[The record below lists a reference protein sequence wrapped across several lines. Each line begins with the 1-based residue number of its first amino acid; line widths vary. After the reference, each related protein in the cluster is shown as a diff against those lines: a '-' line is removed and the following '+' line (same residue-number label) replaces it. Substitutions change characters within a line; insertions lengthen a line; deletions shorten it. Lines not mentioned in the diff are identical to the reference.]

1 MAAWKPARA
10 VTLAALSYAQIARL
24 VYQMRFNN
32 RLMSEREI
40 SKASSAEFDQL
51 QKKLVPLWKSIER
64 FNQDPQT
71 IVVVPS
77 LSVDMAGAGAVVQAY
92 EERFLFLL
100 LLLRQPRARLIY
112 VTSRTILPSIID
124 YYLDLLPGV
133 IPSHARQRLF
143 LPSPMDGSVRP
154 LSEKLLERPRLIEHI
169 RSLIMDPDRAHL
181 VPFNT
186 TNREK
191 ELALRLGIPMYG
203 ADPKFFPLGTK
214 SGCRKIFVEENVP
227 HPLGYENLGS
237 KEDLIEAIAQM
248 RAKKPSIKQVLV
260 KLNEGVSG
268 EGNAVVDLTGL
279 PPSFAKATAD
289 RSVAGI
295 GDAGS
300 RNRPR
305 GDRDRR
311 SRLQRIG
318 DAGHRNASAGPG
330 SSIPATTDS
339 GRAKAMLEER
349 LRAMQFE
356 LEGITYESYMNK
368 LQERQGVVEERIM
381 GDEFRSPSVQL
392 RITPLGVVELLSTH
406 DQLLGG
412 PTGQSYLGC
421 VFPADTGYAALITRE
436 AAKVGRRL
444 AKEGVI
450 GRFALDFV
458 VVRTNGK
465 WEPYAIEINLRKG
478 GTTHPFLTLQFL
490 TDGTYDPNTGIFTAP
505 NGQQKFFV
513 ASDHVKS
520 PRYRTLTP
528 DDLFDIVVR
537 HNLHFNQT
545 RQTGVVFHMM
555 SALGELGRTGLTAV
569 GNSHEDAKAMYDR
582 AVAVLDEET
591 RGEAAW

>member
-1 MAAWKPARA
+1 
-10 VTLAALSYAQIARL
+10 
-24 VYQMRFNN
+24 
-32 RLMSEREI
+32 MSEREPATD
-40 SKASSAEFDQL
+40 SQAEFDQL
-51 QKKLVPLWKSIER
+51 QKKLDPLWKSIER
-64 FNQDPQT
+64 LNQDPQT

-77 LSVDMAGAGAVVQAY
+77 MSIDPIGSGAVMQAY

-112 VTSRTILPSIID
+112 VTSQTILPSIVD

-133 IPSHARQRLF
+133 IPSQARQRLF
-143 LPSPMDGSVRP
+143 LLSPLDGWVRT
-154 LSEKLLERPRLIEHI
+154 LSDKLLDRPRLIERI

-214 SGCRKIFVEENVP
+214 SGCRKIFMEENVP
-227 HPLGYENLGS
+227 HPLGYENLVS

-248 RAKKPSIKQVLV
+248 RARKPSIKQVLV

-268 EGNAVVDLTGL
+268 EGNAIVDLTGL
-279 PPSFAKATAD
+279 SP
-289 RSVAGI
+289 VAGI
-295 GDAGS
+295 GSSAVASAKADDAG
-300 RNRPR
+300 
-305 GDRDRR
+305 DK
-311 SRLQRIG
+311 
-318 DAGHRNASAGPG
+318 DASTRPG
-330 SSIPATTDS
+330 SPIPATTTKQ
-339 GRAKAMLEER
+339 RALLEER
-349 LRAMQFE
+349 LRAMRFE
-356 LEGITYESYMNK
+356 LEGVTYESYMKK
-368 LQERQGVVEERIM
+368 LEERAAVVEERIA
-381 GDEFRSPSVQL
+381 GEEFRSPSVQL
-392 RITPLGVVELLSTH
+392 RITPLGSVELLSTH

-412 PTGQSYLGC
+412 PSGQSYLGC
-421 VFPADTGYAALITRE
+421 VFPADSGYASLITRE
-436 AAKVGRRL
+436 ATKVGERL

-458 VVRTNGK
+458 VVLSNVK
-465 WEPYAIEINLRKG
+465 WEPYDIEINLRKG

-490 TDGTYDPNTGIFTAP
+490 TDGTYDPKTAIFTAP

-513 ASDHVKS
+513 ASDHVES

-537 HNLHFNQT
+537 HGLHFGQT

-555 SALGELGRTGLTAV
+555 SALGELGRMGLTAV
-569 GNSHEDAKAMYDR
+569 GNSHEEAKATYTR
-582 AVAVLDEET
+582 ALAVLDQ
-591 RGEAAW
+591 EA

>member
-1 MAAWKPARA
+1 MN
-10 VTLAALSYAQIARL
+10 S
-24 VYQMRFNN
+24 
-32 RLMSEREI
+32 SI
-40 SKASSAEFDQL
+40 SDSQAEFDRL
-51 QKKLVPLWKSIER
+51 QEKLVPLWKSIER

-77 LSVDMAGAGAVVQAY
+77 MSIDAINSGAVMQAY

-112 VTSRTILPSIID
+112 VTSQTILPSIID

-133 IPSHARQRLF
+133 IPSHARPRLF
-143 LPSPMDGSVRP
+143 LLSPMDGSVRP
-154 LSEKLLERPRLIEHI
+154 LSDKLLARPRLIERI

-203 ADPKFFPLGTK
+203 ADPKFFALGTK
-214 SGCRKIFVEENVP
+214 SGCRKIFMEENVP

-237 KEDLIEAIAQM
+237 KEDVIDAIAQM
-248 RAKKPSIKQVLV
+248 RARKPSIKQVMV

-279 PPSFAKATAD
+279 PA
-289 RSVAGI
+289 
-295 GDAGS
+295 
-300 RNRPR
+300 
-305 GDRDRR
+305 
-311 SRLQRIG
+311 
-318 DAGHRNASAGPG
+318 PG
-330 SSIPATTDS
+330 NSKELP
-339 GRAKAMLEER
+339 MLEER

-356 LEGITYESYMNK
+356 LDGVTYDSYMKK
-368 LQERQGVVEERIM
+368 LQERKGVVEERIM
-381 GDEFRSPSVQL
+381 GEEFRSPSVQL
-392 RITPLGVVELLSTH
+392 RITPLGAVELLSTH

-412 PTGQSYLGC
+412 PSGQSYLGC
-421 VFPADTGYAALITRE
+421 MFPADTGYAALITRE

-458 VVRTNGK
+458 VVRSNGK

-490 TDGTYDPNTGIFTAP
+490 TDGTYNSETGIFTAP

-513 ASDHVKS
+513 ASDHVES
-520 PRYRTLTP
+520 PMYRTLTP

-537 HNLHFNQT
+537 HNLHFGQT

-555 SALGELGRTGLTAV
+555 SALGELGRMGLTAV
-569 GNSHEDAKAMYDR
+569 GNSHQDAQATYNR
-582 AVAVLDEET
+582 AVAVLDQET
-591 RGEAAW
+591 RNVLV

>member
-1 MAAWKPARA
+1 
-10 VTLAALSYAQIARL
+10 
-24 VYQMRFNN
+24 
-32 RLMSEREI
+32 MSD
-40 SKASSAEFDQL
+40 SKLPTDSQTEFDQL
-51 QKKLVPLWKSIER
+51 QKKLVPLWKWIER

-77 LSVDMAGAGAVVQAY
+77 MSIDAIDSGAVIQAY

-100 LLLRQPRARLIY
+100 LLLRQPRARLVY
-112 VTSRTILPSIID
+112 VTSRTILPSIVD

-154 LSEKLLERPRLIEHI
+154 LSEKLLERPRLIERI

-214 SGCRKIFVEENVP
+214 SGCRKIFMDEDVP
-227 HPLGYENLGS
+227 YPLGREDIGS
-237 KEDLIEAIAQM
+237 REDLVEAIAQM
-248 RAKKPSIKQVLV
+248 RMSKPSIRQVMV

-268 EGNAVVDLTGL
+268 DGNAVIDLTGL
-279 PPSFAKATAD
+279 PAPGDSKA
-289 RSVAGI
+289 
-295 GDAGS
+295 
-300 RNRPR
+300 
-305 GDRDRR
+305 
-311 SRLQRIG
+311 Q
-318 DAGHRNASAGPG
+318 
-330 SSIPATTDS
+330 
-339 GRAKAMLEER
+339 AMLDQR
-349 LRAMQFE
+349 LRAMKFE
-356 LEGITYESYMNK
+356 AEGATYDGYMKK
-368 LQERQGVVEERIM
+368 LQQRQGVVEERIM
-381 GDEFRSPSVQL
+381 GEEFRSPSVQL
-392 RITPLGVVELLSTH
+392 RVTPLGKVELLSTH

-412 PTGQSYLGC
+412 PSGQSYLGC
-421 VFPADTGYAALITRE
+421 VFPADTAYAGLITRE

-458 VVRTNGK
+458 VVRSKDKK

-490 TDGTYDPNTGIFTAP
+490 TDGAYDAETAIFTAP

-513 ASDHVKS
+513 ASDHVES

-569 GNSHEDAKAMYDR
+569 GNSHQDAKAMYDR
-582 AVAVLDEET
+582 AIAVLDEET
-591 RGEAAW
+591 RDDINR

>member
-1 MAAWKPARA
+1 
-10 VTLAALSYAQIARL
+10 
-24 VYQMRFNN
+24 
-32 RLMSEREI
+32 MSEQSVAPESRV
-40 SKASSAEFDQL
+40 SAPGQNSQTEFDQL

-77 LSVDMAGAGAVVQAY
+77 MSIDAIDSGAVIQAY

-154 LSEKLLERPRLIEHI
+154 LSEKLLERPRLIERI

-214 SGCRKIFVEENVP
+214 SGCRRIFSDEDVP
-227 HPLGYENLGS
+227 HPLGRENIGS
-237 KEDLIEAIAQM
+237 KDELINAIVDM
-248 RAKKPSIKQVLV
+248 RVKKPCIEQVMV

-268 EGNAVVDLTGL
+268 EGNAVIDLRGL
-279 PPSFAKATAD
+279 PFPFVKST
-289 RSVAGI
+289 
-295 GDAGS
+295 
-300 RNRPR
+300 
-305 GDRDRR
+305 
-311 SRLQRIG
+311 
-318 DAGHRNASAGPG
+318 
-330 SSIPATTDS
+330 
-339 GRAKAMLEER
+339 LEEL
-349 LRAMQFE
+349 LRGMKFE
-356 LEGITYESYMNK
+356 LQGITYDSYMKK
-368 LQERQGVVEERIM
+368 LHERNGVVEERIM
-381 GDEFRSPSVQL
+381 GEEFRSPSVQL
-392 RITPLGVVELLSTH
+392 RVTPLGKVELLSTH

-421 VFPADTGYAALITRE
+421 VFPADTAYASLITRE

-458 VVRTNGK
+458 VVRAKSGT

-490 TDGTYDPNTGIFTAP
+490 TDGTYNPETGIFTAP

-513 ASDHVKS
+513 ASDHVES

-537 HNLHFNQT
+537 HNLHFDQT

-569 GNSHEDAKAMYDR
+569 GNSHADAKATYER

-591 RGEAAW
+591 RGDAMG

>member
-1 MAAWKPARA
+1 MPESKP
-10 VTLAALSYAQIARL
+10 VSVFQ
-24 VYQMRFNN
+24 
-32 RLMSEREI
+32 S
-40 SKASSAEFDQL
+40 EFDRL
-51 QKKLVPLWKSIER
+51 QGKLVPLWKSIER

-77 LSVDMAGAGAVVQAY
+77 MSIDAIGSGAVMQAY

-112 VTSRTILPSIID
+112 VTSQTILQSIID

-143 LPSPMDGSVRP
+143 LLSPLDGSVRP
-154 LSEKLLERPRLIEHI
+154 LSDKLLDRPRLIERI

-214 SGCRKIFVEENVP
+214 SGCRKIFMEENLP
-227 HPLGYENLGS
+227 HPLGHENLGS
-237 KEDLIEAIAQM
+237 KEDLIKAIAQM
-248 RAKKPSIKQVLV
+248 RAQKPSIKQVMV

-268 EGNAVVDLTGL
+268 EGNAVIDLTGL
-279 PPSFAKATAD
+279 PPVT
-289 RSVAGI
+289 GI
-295 GDAGS
+295 GDAGHKDVS
-300 RNRPR
+300 TR
-305 GDRDRR
+305 
-311 SRLQRIG
+311 
-318 DAGHRNASAGPG
+318 PG
-330 SSIPATTDS
+330 SAIPATTS
-339 GRAKAMLEER
+339 KESAMLEDR
-349 LRAMQFE
+349 LRAMQLE
-356 LEGITYESYMNK
+356 LEGVTYESYMNN
-368 LQERQGVVEERIM
+368 LQERKGVVEERIM
-381 GDEFRSPSVQL
+381 GEEFRSPSVQL
-392 RITPLGVVELLSTH
+392 RITPLGAVELLSTH

-412 PTGQSYLGC
+412 PSGQSYLGC
-421 VFPADTGYAALITRE
+421 MFPADTGYAALITRE

-458 VVRTNGK
+458 VVRSNGK

-490 TDGTYDPNTGIFTAP
+490 TDGTYDPDTAIFTAP

-513 ASDHVKS
+513 ASDHVES
-520 PRYRTLTP
+520 PTYRTLTP

-537 HNLHFNQT
+537 HNLHFDQT

-569 GNSHEDAKAMYDR
+569 GNSHEDAKATYDR
-582 AVAVLDEET
+582 AVAVLDKET
-591 RGEAAW
+591 RAT

>member
-1 MAAWKPARA
+1 
-10 VTLAALSYAQIARL
+10 
-24 VYQMRFNN
+24 
-32 RLMSEREI
+32 MSERNVATD
-40 SKASSAEFDQL
+40 SQAEFDQL

-77 LSVDMAGAGAVVQAY
+77 MSIDAIGSGTLMQAY

-112 VTSRTILPSIID
+112 VTSQMILPNIID

-133 IPSHARQRLF
+133 IPSHARPRLF
-143 LPSPMDGSVRP
+143 LIAPLDGSARP
-154 LSEKLLERPRLIEHI
+154 LSDKLLDRPRLIERI
-169 RSLIMDPDRAHL
+169 RSLVMDPARAHL

-186 TNREK
+186 TSREK

-203 ADPKFFPLGTK
+203 ADPKFFSLGTK
-214 SGCRKIFVEENVP
+214 SGCRKIFIEENVP
-227 HPLGYENLGS
+227 HPLGHENLGS
-237 KEDLIEAIAQM
+237 KEELIEAIAQM

-268 EGNAVVDLTGL
+268 EGNAIIDLRGL
-279 PPSFAKATAD
+279 PA
-289 RSVAGI
+289 VAGI
-295 GDAGS
+295 GDAGF
-300 RNRPR
+300 RNGPR
-305 GDRDRR
+305 GGRDHR

-318 DAGHRNASAGPG
+318 NAGHKEVSTQPG
-330 SSIPATTDS
+330 SPIPATTTKE
-339 GRAKAMLEER
+339 RAMLEER
-349 LRAMQFE
+349 LRAMRFE
-356 LEGITYESYMNK
+356 LEGITYESYMK
-368 LQERQGVVEERIM
+368 TLQERKGVVEERIM
-381 GDEFRSPSVQL
+381 GEEFRSPSVQL
-392 RITPLGVVELLSTH
+392 RITPLGKVELLSTH

-412 PTGQSYLGC
+412 PSGQSYLGC
-421 VFPADTGYAALITRE
+421 VFPADKGYAPLITRE

-458 VVRTNGK
+458 VVRSNGK

-490 TDGTYDPNTGIFTAP
+490 TDGKYDPETAIFTAP

-513 ASDHVKS
+513 ASDHVES
-520 PRYRTLTP
+520 PAYRTLTP

-537 HNLHFNQT
+537 HNLHFGQT

-569 GNSHEDAKAMYDR
+569 GNSRDDAKALYDR
-582 AVAVLDEET
+582 AIAVLDQET
-591 RGEAAW
+591 RSAGDALHG

>member
-1 MAAWKPARA
+1 
-10 VTLAALSYAQIARL
+10 
-24 VYQMRFNN
+24 
-32 RLMSEREI
+32 MSERNVPTD
-40 SKASSAEFDQL
+40 SQAEFDQL
-51 QKKLVPLWKSIER
+51 QEKLVPLWKSIER

-77 LSVDMAGAGAVVQAY
+77 MSIDAIGSGALMQAY

-112 VTSRTILPSIID
+112 VTSQTILPSIID

-133 IPSHARQRLF
+133 IPSHARPRLF
-143 LPSPMDGSVRP
+143 LIAPLDGSARP
-154 LSEKLLERPRLIEHI
+154 LSDKLLARPRLIERI
-169 RSLIMDPDRAHL
+169 RSLIIDPDRAHL

-186 TNREK
+186 TDREK

-203 ADPKFFPLGTK
+203 ADPKFFSLGTK
-214 SGCRKIFVEENVP
+214 SGCRKIFMEENVP
-227 HPLGYENLGS
+227 HPLGYEDLGS
-237 KEDLIEAIAQM
+237 KEEVIKAIAQM
-248 RAKKPSIKQVLV
+248 RAKKPSLQQVLL

-268 EGNAVVDLTGL
+268 EGNAIIDLAGL
-279 PPSFAKATAD
+279 PP
-289 RSVAGI
+289 
-295 GDAGS
+295 
-300 RNRPR
+300 
-305 GDRDRR
+305 
-311 SRLQRIG
+311 
-318 DAGHRNASAGPG
+318 PG
-330 SSIPATTDS
+330 NSKELPI
-339 GRAKAMLEER
+339 LEER
-349 LRAMQFE
+349 LRAMKFE
-356 LEGITYESYMNK
+356 LPDVTYESYMQK
-368 LQERQGVVEERIM
+368 LEERAAVVEERII
-381 GDEFRSPSVQL
+381 GEEFRSPSVQL
-392 RITPLGVVELLSTH
+392 RITPLGAVDLLSTH

-412 PTGQSYLGC
+412 PSGQSYLGC

-458 VVRTNGK
+458 VVRSNGK

-490 TDGTYDPNTGIFTAP
+490 TDGTYDPDTAIFTAP
-505 NGQQKFFV
+505 NGRQKFFV
-513 ASDHVKS
+513 ASDHVES

-537 HNLHFNQT
+537 HNLHFGQT

-569 GNSHEDAKAMYDR
+569 GNSHEDAKATYDR

-591 RGEAAW
+591 GGERDHRD

>member
-1 MAAWKPARA
+1 
-10 VTLAALSYAQIARL
+10 
-24 VYQMRFNN
+24 
-32 RLMSEREI
+32 MSE
-40 SKASSAEFDQL
+40 SKLAMDSNAEFDQL

-77 LSVDMAGAGAVVQAY
+77 MSIDAISSGAVMQAY

-112 VTSRTILPSIID
+112 VTSQTILPSIID
-124 YYLDLLPGV
+124 YYLSLLPGV

-143 LPSPMDGSVRP
+143 LVSPLDLSVRA
-154 LSEKLLERPRLIEHI
+154 LSDKLLERPRLMKRI

-191 ELALRLGIPMYG
+191 ELAVQLGIPMYG
-203 ADPKFFPLGTK
+203 ADPKLFPLGTK
-214 SGCRKIFVEENVP
+214 SGCRKIFTEEKVP
-227 HPLGYENLGS
+227 HPIGVENLGS
-237 KEDLIEAIAQM
+237 NEELIEAITQM
-248 RAKKPSIKQVLV
+248 RARKPSMKQVLV

-279 PPSFAKATAD
+279 PD
-289 RSVAGI
+289 VAGVA
-295 GDAGS
+295 D
-300 RNRPR
+300 
-305 GDRDRR
+305 
-311 SRLQRIG
+311 
-318 DAGHRNASAGPG
+318 PG
-330 SSIPATTDS
+330 
-339 GRAKAMLEER
+339 REKALLEER

-356 LEGITYESYMNK
+356 LPRVTYDSYMEK
-368 LQERQGVVEERIM
+368 LQERKGVVEERII
-381 GDEFRSPSVQL
+381 GEEIRSPSVQL
-392 RITPLGVVELLSTH
+392 RVTPLGVVELLSTH

-412 PTGQSYLGC
+412 PSGQSYLGC
-421 VFPADTGYAALITRE
+421 VFPADAGYAALITRE

-458 VVRTNGK
+458 VVRSNGK

-490 TDGTYDPNTGIFTAP
+490 TDGCYNPETGIFTAP

-513 ASDHVKS
+513 ASDHVES
-520 PRYRTLTP
+520 PSYRTLTP

-537 HNLHFNQT
+537 HDLHFDQT

-569 GNSHEDAKAMYDR
+569 GNSHEDAKTTYER
-582 AVAVLDEET
+582 AVAVLDQET
-591 RGEAAW
+591 GNPSEATK

>member
-1 MAAWKPARA
+1 MTESKVAADSQAK
-10 VTLAALSYAQIARL
+10 
-24 VYQMRFNN
+24 
-32 RLMSEREI
+32 
-40 SKASSAEFDQL
+40 FDQL
-51 QKKLVPLWKSIER
+51 QRKLVPLWKSIER

-77 LSVDMAGAGAVVQAY
+77 MSIDAISSGAVMQAY

-112 VTSRTILPSIID
+112 VTSQTILPSIID
-124 YYLDLLPGV
+124 YYLALLPGV

-143 LPSPMDGSVRP
+143 LLSPLDGSVRP
-154 LSEKLLERPRLIEHI
+154 LSDKLLDRPRLIERI

-214 SGCRKIFVEENVP
+214 SGCRRIFMEENVP
-227 HPLGYENLGS
+227 HPLGHENLGS

-248 RAKKPSIKQVLV
+248 RARKPSIKQVLV

-268 EGNAVVDLTGL
+268 EGNAVVDLSGL
-279 PPSFAKATAD
+279 PAP
-289 RSVAGI
+289 
-295 GDAGS
+295 GDSKEQAE
-300 RNRPR
+300 
-305 GDRDRR
+305 
-311 SRLQRIG
+311 
-318 DAGHRNASAGPG
+318 
-330 SSIPATTDS
+330 
-339 GRAKAMLEER
+339 LEER

-356 LEGITYESYMNK
+356 LGGITYDSYMKK
-368 LQERQGVVEERIM
+368 LQERKGVVEERIM
-381 GDEFRSPSVQL
+381 GEEFRSPSVQL
-392 RITPLGVVELLSTH
+392 RVTPLGSVELLSTH

-412 PTGQSYLGC
+412 PSGQSYLGC
-421 VFPADTGYAALITRE
+421 VFPADTGYASLITLE
-436 AAKVGRRL
+436 AAKIGKRL
-444 AKEGVI
+444 AKEGVL

-458 VVRTNGK
+458 VVRSNGK

-490 TDGTYDPNTGIFTAP
+490 TDGTYDPQTAIFTAP
-505 NGQQKFFV
+505 SGQQKFFV
-513 ASDHVKS
+513 ASDHVES
-520 PRYRTLTP
+520 PLYRTLTP

-537 HNLHFNQT
+537 HDLHFDQT

-569 GNSHEDAKAMYDR
+569 GNSHEDAKATYNR
-582 AVAVLDEET
+582 AVSVLDQ
-591 RGEAAW
+591 EAHGGNTMTKSE

>member
-1 MAAWKPARA
+1 MPESKP
-10 VTLAALSYAQIARL
+10 VSVSQ
-24 VYQMRFNN
+24 
-32 RLMSEREI
+32 S
-40 SKASSAEFDQL
+40 EFDRL

-64 FNQDPQT
+64 LNQDPQT

-77 LSVDMAGAGAVVQAY
+77 MSIDAIGSGAVMQAY

-112 VTSRTILPSIID
+112 VTSQTILPSIID

-143 LPSPMDGSVRP
+143 LLSPMDGSVRP
-154 LSEKLLERPRLIEHI
+154 LSDKLLTRPRLIQRI

-214 SGCRKIFVEENVP
+214 SGCRKIFLEENVP

-268 EGNAVVDLTGL
+268 EGNAVIDLTGL

-289 RSVAGI
+289 RPVAG
-295 GDAGS
+295 
-300 RNRPR
+300 
-305 GDRDRR
+305 
-311 SRLQRIG
+311 IG

-339 GRAKAMLEER
+339 GRARAMLEER

-356 LEGITYESYMNK
+356 LEGTIYESYMNK
-368 LQERQGVVEERIM
+368 LQERKGIVEERIM
-381 GDEFRSPSVQL
+381 GEEFRSPSVQL
-392 RITPLGVVELLSTH
+392 RVTPLGAVELLSTH

-412 PTGQSYLGC
+412 PSGQSYLGC
-421 VFPADTGYAALITRE
+421 VFPADTAYAGLITQE

-458 VVRTNGK
+458 VVRAKNGT

-490 TDGTYDPNTGIFTAP
+490 TDGTYDAETGIFTAP

-513 ASDHVKS
+513 ASDHVES
-520 PRYRTLTP
+520 PSYRTLTP
-528 DDLFDIVVR
+528 DDVFDIVVR
-537 HNLHFNQT
+537 HDLHFDQT

-569 GNSHEDAKAMYDR
+569 GNSHEDAKATYNHT
-582 AVAVLDEET
+582 VAVLDEET

>member
-1 MAAWKPARA
+1 
-10 VTLAALSYAQIARL
+10 
-24 VYQMRFNN
+24 
-32 RLMSEREI
+32 MSEREPATD
-40 SKASSAEFDQL
+40 SQAEFDQL

-64 FNQDPQT
+64 LNQDPQT

-77 LSVDMAGAGAVVQAY
+77 MSIDAISSGAVMQAY

-112 VTSRTILPSIID
+112 VTSQTILPSVID
-124 YYLDLLPGV
+124 YYLGLLPGV

-143 LPSPMDGSVRP
+143 LISPLDLSVRP
-154 LSEKLLERPRLIEHI
+154 LSDKLLERPRLMERI

-191 ELALRLGIPMYG
+191 ELALRLGVPMYG

-214 SGCRKIFVEENVP
+214 SGCRTIFMEENVL
-227 HPLGYENLGS
+227 HPRGVENLGS
-237 KEDLIEAIAQM
+237 KEELIEAIAQM
-248 RAKKPSIKQVLV
+248 RARKPSIKQVLV

-268 EGNAVVDLTGL
+268 EGNAVIDLTGL
-279 PPSFAKATAD
+279 PAP
-289 RSVAGI
+289 
-295 GDAGS
+295 GDS
-300 RNRPR
+300 KEKP
-305 GDRDRR
+305 
-311 SRLQRIG
+311 I
-318 DAGHRNASAGPG
+318 
-330 SSIPATTDS
+330 
-339 GRAKAMLEER
+339 LEER

-356 LEGITYESYMNK
+356 LARVTYDSYMKK
-368 LQERQGVVEERIM
+368 LQERKGVVEERIL
-381 GDEFRSPSVQL
+381 GNDIRSPSVQL
-392 RITPLGVVELLSTH
+392 RVTPLGAVELLSTH

-412 PTGQSYLGC
+412 PSGQSYLGC
-421 VFPADTGYAALITRE
+421 VFPADPGYATLITRE
-436 AAKVGRRL
+436 AAKVARRL

-458 VVRTNGK
+458 VVRSNGK

-490 TDGTYDPNTGIFTAP
+490 TDGTYDPETAIFSAP

-513 ASDHVKS
+513 ASDHVES
-520 PRYRTLTP
+520 PSYRTLTP

-537 HNLHFNQT
+537 HDLHFDQT

-569 GNSHEDAKAMYDR
+569 GNSHEDAKGMYER
-582 AVAVLDEET
+582 TVAVLDQET
-591 RGEAAW
+591 RQE

>member
-1 MAAWKPARA
+1 
-10 VTLAALSYAQIARL
+10 
-24 VYQMRFNN
+24 
-32 RLMSEREI
+32 MSEREPATD
-40 SKASSAEFDQL
+40 SQAEFDQL

-64 FNQDPQT
+64 LNQDPQT

-77 LSVDMAGAGAVVQAY
+77 MSIDAISSGAVMQAY

-112 VTSRTILPSIID
+112 VTSQTILPSVID
-124 YYLDLLPGV
+124 YYLGLLPGV

-143 LPSPMDGSVRP
+143 LISPLDLSVRP
-154 LSEKLLERPRLIEHI
+154 LSDKLLERPRLMERI

-191 ELALRLGIPMYG
+191 ELALRLGVPMYG

-214 SGCRKIFVEENVP
+214 SGCRTIFMEENVL
-227 HPLGYENLGS
+227 HPRGVENLGS
-237 KEDLIEAIAQM
+237 EEELIEAIAQM
-248 RAKKPSIKQVLV
+248 RAGKPSLKQVLV

-268 EGNAVVDLTGL
+268 EGNAVIDLTGL
-279 PPSFAKATAD
+279 PAP
-289 RSVAGI
+289 
-295 GDAGS
+295 GDS
-300 RNRPR
+300 KEKPI
-305 GDRDRR
+305 
-311 SRLQRIG
+311 LKE
-318 DAGHRNASAGPG
+318 H
-330 SSIPATTDS
+330 
-339 GRAKAMLEER
+339 

-356 LEGITYESYMNK
+356 LARVTYENYMKK
-368 LQERQGVVEERIM
+368 LHERKGVVEERIL
-381 GDEFRSPSVQL
+381 GNDIRSHSVQL
-392 RITPLGVVELLSTH
+392 RVTQQGAVELLSTH

-412 PTGQSYLGC
+412 PSGQSYLGC
-421 VFPADTGYAALITRE
+421 VFPADPGYATLITRE

-458 VVRTNGK
+458 VVRSNGK

-490 TDGTYDPNTGIFTAP
+490 TDGTYDPETAIFSAP

-513 ASDHVKS
+513 ASDHVES
-520 PRYRTLTP
+520 PQYRTLTP

-537 HNLHFNQT
+537 HNLHFGQT

-555 SALGELGRTGLTAV
+555 SALGELGRMGLTAV
-569 GNSHEDAKAMYDR
+569 GNSHEDAKATYDR

-591 RGEAAW
+591 RCETV